1 MTHDSPRSR
10 FIKVKCNDCGNEQ
23 IIFGCASSVVHCLVC
38 EGILARPTGGKC
50 VICAQIIN
58 LVD

>member
-1 MTHDSPRSR
+1 MISPKSR

-23 IIFGCASSVVHCLVC
+23 IIFGCASSVVRCLVC
-38 EGILARPTGGKC
+38 EGVLARPTGGKC
-50 VICAQIIN
+50 TICTQIIS